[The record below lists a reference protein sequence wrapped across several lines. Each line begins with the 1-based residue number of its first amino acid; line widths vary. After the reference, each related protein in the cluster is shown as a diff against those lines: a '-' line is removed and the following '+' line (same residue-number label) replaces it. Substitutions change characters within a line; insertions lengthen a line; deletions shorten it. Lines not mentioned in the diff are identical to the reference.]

1 VTIAGRPSRSDVALA
16 SGALTTQAASAARTA
31 SRRRTRADNATGWAF
46 AGPSVLI
53 VLGLSLIPM
62 AWALWLSMT
71 NSDLVSSGQFIG
83 LANYKALVRDP
94 LLKKAF
100 VNTMLL
106 AALYLPTALAAGLV
120 VAIMLNRRIRGI
132 GFYRTCFLVPFI
144 ASTAAEGLLFAFIF
158 DPDFGVV
165 NSIFE
170 KVGLPTQGFL
180 TDPSQALL
188 VLAVVFFWT
197 QFGFNIVIYL
207 AALQDIP
214 QEVFEAAAIDG
225 ARRWAIFHSIILPTV
240 RPVTV
245 FLLVWGI
252 IDTFQ
257 FFDLVFTTTKGGP
270 LHSTITLVY
279 YIWQLAFNF
288 FTAGYGAAVAYVLF
302 FASLFAIITGL
313 IYARKR
319 GMAL

>member
-1 VTIAGRPSRSDVALA
+1 
-16 SGALTTQAASAARTA
+16 
-31 SRRRTRADNATGWAF
+31 
-46 AGPSVLI
+46 
-53 VLGLSLIPM
+53 
-62 AWALWLSMT
+62 
-71 NSDLVSSGQFIG
+71 
-83 LANYKALVRDP
+83 
-94 LLKKAF
+94 LL
-100 VNTMLL
+100 
-106 AALYLPTALAAGLV
+106 
-120 VAIMLNRRIRGI
+120 VAIMLNQKIKGI

-170 KVGLPTQGFL
+170 KVGLPPQGFL
-180 TDPSQALL
+180 TDPSEALL
-188 VLAVVFFWT
+188 VLAIVYFWT

-214 QEVFEAAAIDG
+214 QEVLEAAAIDG
-225 ARRWAIFHSIILPTV
+225 ARRWAIFRSIILPTV

-245 FLLVWGI
+245 FLLVWGV

-279 YIWQLAFNF
+279 YVWELAFNF
-288 FTAGYGAAVAYVLF
+288 FTAGYGAAVAYFLF
-302 FASLFAIITGL
+302 FASLIAIIFGL
-313 IYARKR
+313 LYARKR
-319 GMAL
+319 GVAL

>member
-1 VTIAGRPSRSDVALA
+1 MALA
-16 SGALTTQAASAARTA
+16 PQALSEQAAAAATTA
-31 SRRRTRADNATGWAF
+31 SRKRARADNATGWAF

-53 VLGLSLIPM
+53 VLGLSFIPM

-71 NSDLVSSGQFIG
+71 NSDLVSSGHFIG
-83 LANYKALVRDP
+83 LANYKALARDP
-94 LLKKAF
+94 MLKKAF
-100 VNTMLL
+100 VNTLLL
-106 AALYLPTALAAGLV
+106 AALYLPIGLAAGLV
-120 VAIMLNRRIRGI
+120 VAIMLNRRIKGI

-170 KVGLPTQGFL
+170 KVGLPPQRFL
-180 TDPSQALL
+180 TDPSEALL
-188 VLAVVFFWT
+188 VLAIVYFWT

-214 QEVFEAAAIDG
+214 QEVLEAAAIDG
-225 ARRWAIFHSIILPTV
+225 ARRWATFRSIILPTV

-245 FLLVWGI
+245 FLFVWGV

-270 LHSTITLVY
+270 LHSTMTLVY
-279 YIWQLAFNF
+279 YIWELAFNF

-302 FASLFAIITGL
+302 FASLFAIMLGL
-313 IYARKR
+313 IYARRR

>member
-1 VTIAGRPSRSDVALA
+1 VKIA
-16 SGALTTQAASAARTA
+16 SGAASSSAELAPQELSAQAAAAATTA
-31 SRRRTRADNATGWAF
+31 SRRRARADNTTGWVF

-53 VLGLSLIPM
+53 VLGLSFIPM

-71 NSDLVSSGQFIG
+71 NSDLVSGGHFIG
-83 LANYKALVRDP
+83 LANYEALAKDP

-100 VNTMLL
+100 FNTILL
-106 AALYLPTALAAGLV
+106 AFLYLPTALVAGLL
-120 VAIMLNRRIRGI
+120 VAIMLNQRIKGI
-132 GFYRTCFLVPFI
+132 SLYRTFFLVPFI

-165 NSIFE
+165 NAILG

-180 TDPSQALL
+180 TDPSEALL
-188 VLAVVFFWT
+188 VLALVYFWT

-225 ARRWAIFHSIILPTV
+225 ARWWAIFRSIIIPTV

-245 FLLVWGI
+245 FLFVWGI

-279 YIWQLAFNF
+279 YVWQLAFNF

-302 FASLFAIITGL
+302 FASLFAIISGL
-313 IYARKR
+313 IYARRR
-319 GMAL
+319 GVAL